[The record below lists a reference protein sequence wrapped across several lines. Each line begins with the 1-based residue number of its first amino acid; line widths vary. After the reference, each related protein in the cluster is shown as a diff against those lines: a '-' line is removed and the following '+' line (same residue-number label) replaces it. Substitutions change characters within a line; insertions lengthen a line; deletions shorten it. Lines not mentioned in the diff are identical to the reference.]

1 MKSNVKIALA
11 LICATLAGSASAQSF
26 NLSYQASERSGV
38 CYFSVDGPGP
48 KGGSATMTLEFSYRA
63 GDGNLGLD
71 LKAVS
76 FPQAAAK
83 ADKPVKLRLETDQ
96 GEMPVPRSSGYAV
109 TSRFQRIWAGWGAGA
124 PSEPA
129 FAKLRQIRT
138 VTVVADKERYGPF
151 DLQLKS
157 LPYNVLNN
165 CAKRV
170 RGEPVN

>member
-1 MKSNVKIALA
+1 M
-11 LICATLAGSASAQSF
+11 ICTSLAGSASAQSF
-26 NLSYQASERSGV
+26 NLSYQTTERNGV

-48 KGGSATMTLEFSYRA
+48 KDGSATMTLEFSYRVE
-63 GDGNLGLD
+63 DGNLGLD

-76 FPQAAAK
+76 FPLAAAK
-83 ADKPVKLRLETDQ
+83 AERPVTLKLETDQ
-96 GEMPVPRSSGYAV
+96 GDMPVPRSAGYAV

-124 PSEPA
+124 PSQPA

-170 RGEPVN
+170 RGEPMD

>member
-1 MKSNVKIALA
+1 MKVRLVPA
-11 LICATLAGSASAQSF
+11 LILAAAIGAPAAGQSF
-26 NLSYQASERSGV
+26 SLNYQQTERAGV

-48 KGGSATMTLEFSYRA
+48 AGGSQTMTLEFSYRVE
-63 GDGNLGLD
+63 DGNLGLD
-71 LKAVS
+71 LKAGS
-76 FPQAAAK
+76 FPKAAAK
-83 ADKPVKLRLETDQ
+83 ADKPVTLKLETDQ
-96 GEMPVPRSSGYAV
+96 GDMPVPRSSGYAV

-129 FAKLRQIRT
+129 FAKLRQIKS

>member
-1 MKSNVKIALA
+1 MKTTLKIVIAVVCTSLA
-11 LICATLAGSASAQSF
+11 TAAAAQSF
-26 NLSYQASERSGV
+26 NLSYQATERDGV
-38 CYFSVDGPGP
+38 CYFAVDGPGP
-48 KGGSATMTLEFSYRA
+48 KDGSPTMTLEFSYRA
-63 GDGNLGLD
+63 ADGNLGLD
-71 LKAVS
+71 LKARS
-76 FPQAAAK
+76 FPLAAAN
-83 ADKPVKLRLETDQ
+83 ADKPVKLKLETDQ
-96 GEMPVPRSSGYAV
+96 GEIPVPRSSGYAV

-129 FAKLRQIRT
+129 FAKLRQIKT
-138 VTVVADKERYGPF
+138 VTVVADKERHGPF